1 MVFVI
6 TSIATVCHVSL
17 LFELSELLFSF
28 TVKAMHTFFIA
39 ADFDPDELDEI
50 LRTLGPGN

>member
-1 MVFVI
+1 MVFVT

-17 LFELSELLFSF
+17 LLEISELLFSF
-28 TVKAMHTFFIA
+28 TVKAMHKFFIA